1 MTAKI
6 ARHASKKA
14 STSININN
22 KLYFFSNFIETDYDQ
37 PTNYSLRYAEENS
50 VIEEIDNFEY
60 FSINSEQ
67 RSTTT
72 TYYSEETSFETSL
85 QFSTSTSTSDF
96 LKVDDTKLNN
106 IVEVKSKEYTTT
118 NQITNFIETKS
129 EKLED
134 IDQLK
139 SYMEFGNKDKE
150 CVNTNID
157 IFLPDDTDDFDEK
170 CNEERLEKIINVTPS
185 QSPVELCKDRDGKLV
200 TFGGDRFSE
209 QTPLMFSRCSS
220 LGSLSGC
227 DQQSL
232 HDDHSSIVSDF
243 SRRASEVV
251 SPSELPDSPAQFL
264 LSNTQQKDKKLG
276 RKKIQQQKDKVQSS
290 EMYSIQQEISKR
302 SIFEDDLAIF
312 KEESTPVKFQSVTA
326 SSLSSLTID
335 DDEDVDERD
344 QGNIK
349 NKVGIIK
356 TLKTSTTNEQLN
368 TEEDE
373 KKNLSNNDGMFEE
386 NSYFSVD
393 EEKILDEY
401 IRKGIAK
408 VTRQHIDNVSSF
420 NLQTKDTYESNLS
433 EAEKPCQ
440 SDCQSNNSVELFD
453 ENSDLTAEEEKL
465 LDECIRRG
473 IAKVTRQNINDV
485 TSLSLRSNISRL
497 PTLPNCEKNEKRE
510 KQQLNHE
517 ESQKRTAICQTE

>member
-1 MTAKI
+1 MTAKV

-14 STSININN
+14 STSVNINN
-22 KLYFFSNFIETDYDQ
+22 KLYFFSNFIEADYDQ
-37 PTNYSLRYAEENS
+37 PTNYSLLYAEENS
-50 VIEEIDNFEY
+50 VIEEVSHIECLPV
-60 FSINSEQ
+60 NSEQ
-67 RSTTT
+67 ESTIT
-72 TYYSEETSFETSL
+72 TYTKETSHKTSL
-85 QFSTSTSTSDF
+85 NFSTSTSTTD
-96 LKVDDTKLNN
+96 LPKLDNIKLYN
-106 IVEVKSKEYTTT
+106 IVQIEPKDCAIVNETT
-118 NQITNFIETKS
+118 NCTEAKS
-129 EKLED
+129 EKLKE
-134 IDQLK
+134 INQLK

-150 CVNTNID
+150 CGGADGEIY
-157 IFLPDDTDDFDEK
+157 LPDDAEDFDDK

-185 QSPVELCKDRDGKLV
+185 QSPVELCKDRDGKIV
-200 TFGGDRFSE
+200 TFVEDRFSE

-232 HDDHSSIVSDF
+232 HDDRSSVVSDF
-243 SRRASEVV
+243 SRGASEVV
-251 SPSELPDSPAQFL
+251 SPSELPDSPAQLVF
-264 LSNTQQKDKKLG
+264 SSVQQKDKKLG
-276 RKKIQQQKDKVQSS
+276 RKKIQQRDKIQSS
-290 EMYSIQQEISKR
+290 EMCSFQQEISKR

-344 QGNIK
+344 Q
-349 NKVGIIK
+349 
-356 TLKTSTTNEQLN
+356 
-368 TEEDE
+368 
-373 KKNLSNNDGMFEE
+373 
-386 NSYFSVD
+386 D

-420 NLQTKDTYESNLS
+420 NLPTNDTYDSNIS
-433 EAEKPCQ
+433 EGERQCQ
-440 SDCQSNNSVELFD
+440 SDCKSNNSLELFD

-485 TSLSLRSNISRL
+485 TSLSLRSNLPRIS
-497 PTLPNCEKNEKRE
+497 TLSNCEKNEKLE
-510 KQQLNHE
+510 KQQLKHE
-517 ESQKRTAICQTE
+517 QPQKRTAICQTE